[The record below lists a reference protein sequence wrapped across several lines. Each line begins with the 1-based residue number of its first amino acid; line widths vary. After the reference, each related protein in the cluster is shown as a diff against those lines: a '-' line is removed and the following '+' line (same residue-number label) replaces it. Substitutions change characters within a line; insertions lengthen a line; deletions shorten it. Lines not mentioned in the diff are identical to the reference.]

1 MSIPIWAFAGL
12 IASGMAAT
20 MMLVQEKQKAEGFA
34 LAAWNK
40 MTICLLLIIPALYIG
55 FPHNPEFYLYT
66 AATAIIYAIS
76 DVIFFNL
83 VSRSGAGV
91 VSRILPLNVIFIFVA
106 WLPFDPDLVSH
117 YLSNPWQTTG
127 IVMALTGAAFSA
139 AVLKKCEFSW
149 DAIKY
154 GWFIIVAGVAGSVL
168 LKKAMVGIDPMQAA
182 ISFVPIQAAMMVACW
197 AIYYTVRRPIP
208 AKTLFSK
215 ESIKAGGIIGCIT
228 TIMVTA
234 NVYGIAVAENPAY
247 MSALFHL
254 SSVFVILYYR
264 LIKHKEVANVKAG
277 MGVVF
282 CAVALILLK
291 SI

>member
-1 MSIPIWAFAGL
+1 MSIPLWAIAGL
-12 IASGMAAT
+12 IASTMAAT

-40 MTICLLLIIPALYIG
+40 VTICVLLIIPALYVG
-55 FPHNPEFYLYT
+55 FPQHTDFYIYT
-66 AATAIIYAIS
+66 AATAILYAIS

-106 WLPFDPDLVSH
+106 WLPFDPDLVGH
-117 YLSNPWQTTG
+117 YLSNPWQTVG
-127 IVMALTGAAFSA
+127 IVLALTGAAVSA
-139 AVLKKCEFSW
+139 AVLKKCQFSW

-154 GWFIIVAGVAGSVL
+154 GWFIIVAGIAGSVL
-168 LKKAMVGIDPMQAA
+168 LKKAMIGLDPMQAA

-197 AIYYTVRRPIP
+197 AVYYTVRKPIP
-208 AKTLFSK
+208 MQILFSK
-215 ESIKAGGIIGCIT
+215 TSVKAGAIIGCVT

-277 MGVVF
+277 MGIVF

-291 SI
+291 SF